1 MTRIFLYSVQGIAF
15 LAWFLASGMYH
26 LGLSSISHFG
36 GKKAYATAYLAWI
49 HIVLPMVSFCF
60 YLVIC
65 HPVMWIMF
73 IVLLKVFAKN
83 RDMIRW
89 LYGAVM
95 RGAFYGLLVIFIAI
109 VSVYLFCNKGL
120 CELFYN
126 QNVLQ
131 FLISVLATCY
141 GIAMLN
147 FVASVALRKRILR

>member
-1 MTRIFLYSVQGIAF
+1 MTRIFLCSVQGIAF
-15 LAWFLASGMYH
+15 LAWFLAGGMYH
-26 LGLSSISHFG
+26 LGLSSISHFW
-36 GKKAYATAYLAWI
+36 GKEAYAIAYLAWI
-49 HIVLPMVSFCF
+49 HIVVPMVSFCF
-60 YLVIC
+60 CLVIC

-73 IVLLKVFAKN
+73 IVLLKVFAKK

-95 RGAFYGLLVIFIAI
+95 RGAFYGLLVIFIVI
-109 VSVYLFCNKGL
+109 VLVYLFCNKGL

-131 FLISVLATCY
+131 FIFSVLATCY

-147 FVASVALRKRILR
+147 FVASVALRKRISR